1 MHKHLNM
8 KIIKI
13 LFLFL
18 IFSLGVQ
25 KTFSQTYKFEATGFS
40 VMEKDT
46 KGAWGNWSELQP
58 VNIVITLDTNKN
70 RIVVYSKE
78 IQLYEIQ
85 NYEEKQDSETDEIYP
100 FACKDI
106 DGEPF
111 TISIII
117 RKNQGNRKQLYINQR
132 NVIIVYNIVNFPD
145 KGINA
150 ESAVK
155 K

>member
-1 MHKHLNM
+1 M

-18 IFSLGVQ
+18 IFSVGIQ
-25 KTFSQTYKFEATGFS
+25 NAFSQTYKFEATGFS

-46 KGAWGNWSELQP
+46 KGAWGSWSELQP
-58 VNIVITLDTNKN
+58 VNIVISLDTNKN

-85 NYEEKQDSETDEIYP
+85 NYEEKQDSETDEIHP
-100 FACKDI
+100 FVCKDI

-117 RKNQGNRKQLYINQR
+117 RKNQGNRKQLYINQK
-132 NVIIVYNIVNFPD
+132 NVIVVYNIVNFPD
-145 KGINA
+145 KGIKD
-150 ESAVK
+150 K

>member
-1 MHKHLNM
+1 M

-18 IFSLGVQ
+18 IFSLGIQ

-40 VMEKDT
+40 VLEKDT
-46 KGAWGNWSELQP
+46 KGSWGSWSELKP

-100 FACKDI
+100 FECKDI

-145 KGINA
+145 KGIKD
-150 ESAVK
+150 K

>member
-1 MHKHLNM
+1 M
-8 KIIKI
+8 KIIKT

-18 IFSLGVQ
+18 IFSVGIQ
-25 KTFSQTYKFEATGFS
+25 KTFCQTYKFEATGFS
-40 VMEKDT
+40 VLEKDM
-46 KGAWGNWSELQP
+46 KGAWGSWSELKP

-100 FACKDI
+100 FVCKDI

-117 RKNQGNRKQLYINQR
+117 RKNQGNRKQLYINQK

-145 KGINA
+145 KGI
-150 ESAVK
+150 SDK

>member
-1 MHKHLNM
+1 MR
-8 KIIKI
+8 IIKT

-18 IFSLGVQ
+18 IFSMGIQ
-25 KTFSQTYKFEATGFS
+25 KAICQTYKFEATGFS

-46 KGAWGNWSELQP
+46 KGAWGKWSDLQP

-100 FACKDI
+100 FVCKDI

-117 RKNQGNRKQLYINQR
+117 RKNQGNRKQLYINQK

-145 KGINA
+145 KGINDPTL
-150 ESAVK
+150 K